1 MSVAVFLLFLFA
13 LILWF
18 FTDYTVGKHLH
29 QKHLK
34 ERIYPLRQGQ
44 LTLFSNGNTLYKDLF
59 NEIKQATKEIHIL
72 FYIVKH
78 DQISEEFLE
87 ILSQKAKEGVTVRL
101 LLDLIGSFQL
111 PRKMIKQLKQSG
123 VQFAYCNKPKLPF
136 LFFTLNR
143 RNHRKIAIIDGKTGY
158 LGGFNIG
165 QEYLGLD
172 PNLGNW
178 KDYHLKIKGEGLIDL
193 QQQFLVDWREA
204 TKDHVENKIKG
215 PFPTGEKTASFR
227 FIATEG
233 RQLEK
238 QFLLLIRQA
247 EKEIWIGTPYFI
259 PSKTIMNA
267 LLQALSKGVNV
278 IILVPMK
285 ADHLLVKE
293 AAFSYFPPLL
303 QAGARIF
310 RYYYGFYHPKT
321 IIIDEKIGDV
331 GTANFDKRSLFLNEE
346 INCYI
351 YDPAF
356 IQELRKNF
364 WRDIEQAEELLLED
378 LLGRTLLDYSKQGV
392 AKLIDQFL

>member
-1 MSVAVFLLFLFA
+1 MSVAVFLLIFLA

-18 FTDYTVGKHLH
+18 SIDYTVGKQLH
-29 QKHLK
+29 KKHLK
-34 ERIYPLRQGQ
+34 EHLYPMRQGQ

-59 NEIKQATKEIHIL
+59 NEIKQATNEIHIL

-78 DQISEEFLE
+78 DQISKEFLE

-111 PRKMIKQLKQSG
+111 PRKLIKQLKQNG
-123 VQFAYCNKPKLPF
+123 AQFAYCNKPKLPF
-136 LFFTLNR
+136 FFFTLNH
-143 RNHRKIAIIDGKTGY
+143 RNHRKITIIDGRTGY

-178 KDYHLKIKGEGLIDL
+178 KDYHLKITGEGLIDL
-193 QQQFLVDWREA
+193 QQQFLVDWKKA
-204 TKDHVENKIKG
+204 TKNRLENHVKG
-215 PFPTGEKTASFR
+215 PFPTDVKTASFR

-238 QFLLLIRQA
+238 QFLSLIEQA
-247 EKEIWIGTPYFI
+247 KKEIWIGTPYFI

-267 LLQALSKGVNV
+267 LLQALSKGVNI

-310 RYYYGFYHPKT
+310 RYYYGFYHSKT
-321 IIIDEKIGDV
+321 IIIDETVCDV

-351 YDPAF
+351 YDQTF